1 MNDKEHQR
9 HRLIYHT
16 NGKSLEEI
24 NGTVEVPSLLSHEG
38 KDKQA
43 YERRGKNYPG
53 AS

>member
-24 NGTVEVPSLLSHEG
+24 NGTVELAE
-38 KDKQA
+38 KTFNT
-43 YERRGKNYPG
+43 Y
-53 AS
+53 